1 MSRRGGGITE
11 IHRLDKAFFQW
22 ICRTQILSSI
32 IGLVHVELVCWE
44 FCLSRIEIRI
54 FTENFGMLPTVY
66 GSSVLKWSL
75 GPKKILDRKFLG
87 GRKKFGQKDFGSKK
101 FYGRKFLWVWK
112 FFLKVE
118 KMYQVKKDSGQ
129 KKFSCQKNS
138 LGRKKFSG
146 QKNFQ
151 VKKIF
156 RSKKISWLKKL
167 WGWVVII
174 RVKVISVQS
183 IEIELDW
190 LGLSLATEQTQ
201 IKRVVTSSLLAKFE
215 YEIIFSQK

>member
-1 MSRRGGGITE
+1 
-11 IHRLDKAFFQW
+11 
-22 ICRTQILSSI
+22 
-32 IGLVHVELVCWE
+32 
-44 FCLSRIEIRI
+44 
-54 FTENFGMLPTVY
+54 MLPTVY

-138 LGRKKFSG
+138 LGRKNFSG

-156 RSKKISWLKKL
+156 RSKKISWLEIF

-174 RVKVISVQS
+174 RVKANSVQS
-183 IEIELDW
+183 IENWIGLTGTELGNKTSWKDIVRVYLQCYDMDYVQHCVVYCPPLCGKW
-190 LGLSLATEQTQ
+190 PNFLSDEGFPKMIGLLS
-201 IKRVVTSSLLAKFE
+201 KH
-215 YEIIFSQK
+215 FSDK